1 MMNKHLA
8 EQNISTKSPE
18 DSEKRIEKG
27 SLRFSPF
34 MNLDQFVLS

>member
-18 DSEKRIEKG
+18 DTEKRIEKD
-27 SLRFSPF
+27 SLRFPLLTNF
-34 MNLDQFVLS
+34 I